1 MKSFVAETDEEPDGG
16 VHYSL
21 HKSLRVDLFVWKS
34 RSSLLKWKCFVRQI
48 CRTSGQLVDQL
59 DYVWGVEM
67 VMLVNGKQN
76 QPLHQHSASRC
87 RIFSLHHLKLV
98 HETNLRQCADLCIIC
113 TCCWKQPLHIAR
125 GLTRYLHLGTVAKL
139 AMPYISYALVIC
151 SFMHRDCSIIYACAS
166 GGSGL
171 PNWPCHKYL

>member
-1 MKSFVAETDEEPDGG
+1 MKRFCTAKMSYQI
-16 VHYSL
+16 H
-21 HKSLRVDLFVWKS
+21 
-34 RSSLLKWKCFVRQI
+34 LKVK
-48 CRTSGQLVDQL
+48 RTSGQLVDKL
-59 DYVWGVEM
+59 DYVRGVEV

-113 TCCWKQPLHIAR
+113 TCSKQPLHIAR
-125 GLTRYLHLGTVAKL
+125 GLTRHLHLWTVAKL
-139 AMPYISYALVIC
+139 AMSYISYALVIC

-171 PNWPCHKYL
+171 PNWPSHKYL

>member
-1 MKSFVAETDEEPDGG
+1 MKSFVAETDGG

-76 QPLHQHSASRC
+76 QPLHQHSASSC

-113 TCCWKQPLHIAR
+113 TCSKQPLHIAR
-125 GLTRYLHLGTVAKL
+125 GLTRHLHLWTVAKL
-139 AMPYISYALVIC
+139 AMSYIRHALVIC
-151 SFMHRDCSIIYACAS
+151 SFMHRDCSIIYAYAS

-171 PNWPCHKYL
+171 PKWPCHKYL